1 MVYSSV
7 SSDDIM
13 DYLSI
18 LMDQEF
24 DMLIQDGSLE
34 SVSSLVTIANLTMPL
49 VVSLPIG
56 DELRSCL
63 A

>member
-24 DMLIQDGSLE
+24 DMLIEDGSLE

-56 DELRSCL
+56 DELS
-63 A
+63 